1 MRILKYFSILS
12 ICAVVIALLLGGF
25 MLRSIAHNGF
35 LNYFIRESSA
45 NLSTVFINTVLNKY
59 NKTFNSLH
67 KKDPSKWQYA
77 PEFKKFHDES
87 IRFLANHRFVIDIT
101 LYTADLEKFFSSSGH
116 TFATLI
122 KNTEDYTS
130 VIEGRSLV
138 LGPYSIQVN
147 NKTSKKEYVLT
158 ALLPIFDSSNE
169 NINYVIAIT
178 YEVTKAYWFINVVCI
193 ALTLCCLV
201 VAILVYILMLY
212 RSIQHSKLLSK
223 QYEINSIL
231 EDAKQKAEEDSIRK
245 SNFFANLSHE
255 LRTPLN
261 AIIGFSKIIHEESM
275 GSLGNSQYKEYAKDI
290 NISGEHLL
298 SLINDILD
306 FAKADSG
313 KLEVSLSPLDVTK
326 LAKSSLRMMM
336 PRAEEV
342 NVKLVEKI
350 AQKNM
355 LIQANSKR
363 LKQVMLNLLSNAVKF
378 APAGEK
384 VVLHL
389 YYEKDNIIIQVQ
401 DTGIGID
408 QKDIASVMSAYGQ
421 VDNKSFR
428 EHEGTGLGLPLTK
441 KLVELMKGKFNIKSE
456 PGLGTTITLT
466 FKAEHIDFNEL
477 TENQEHEKSDF

>member
-1 MRILKYFSILS
+1 
-12 ICAVVIALLLGGF
+12 
-25 MLRSIAHNGF
+25 
-35 LNYFIRESSA
+35 
-45 NLSTVFINTVLNKY
+45 
-59 NKTFNSLH
+59 
-67 KKDPSKWQYA
+67 
-77 PEFKKFHDES
+77 
-87 IRFLANHRFVIDIT
+87 
-101 LYTADLEKFFSSSGH
+101 
-116 TFATLI
+116 LI